1 MTLLTVIDEGADEP
15 SKMEADYNLSGLQ
28 DALEGSLAEEQK
40 KAAELETSLAHAQ
53 ALLRE
58 AEADKQA
65 LQEGLEEQQENLYN
79 QVSQL
84 VYAFSC
90 SAASAG
96 CS

>member
-1 MTLLTVIDEGADEP
+1 
-15 SKMEADYNLSGLQ
+15 MEADYNLSGLQ